1 MRIGILTFHYA
12 CNYGAMLQTYATQEF
27 MRSLG
32 HEVRVVDYR
41 NKFVENGYATW
52 NFRKDLLKT
61 LPRAFSRMV
70 RNSRFGHFMKKRMA
84 LSKEPFDDFDIL
96 LFGSDQIWNERITG
110 GFDRVYWGDFQ
121 TKAKKVAW
129 AASANVLSFS
139 DMEYVAKCLSG
150 FHAISV
156 REESLR
162 ELISPVAPVPVKC
175 VQDPTLMLG
184 RREWESLSGPSWD
197 GGYVLAYP
205 MLCDELVIKAARSI
219 AEDKGLRLVILSKNA
234 SYRPYKNMVQWAGPE
249 EFVSYFAGAS
259 HVVTSS
265 FHGTSFSVIFRKKF
279 ISVVEPGK
287 RNLRVESLLHRVGL
301 ENRISDGTN
310 LDSIDLPLDN
320 GLINRI
326 LAEIRHEAVNF
337 LNESMSW

>member
-27 MRSLG
+27 LRSMG
-32 HEVRVVDYR
+32 HEVCVVDYR
-41 NKFVENGYATW
+41 NKLVENGYATW

-61 LPRAFSRMV
+61 LPRAFSRAV
-70 RNSRFGHFMKKRMA
+70 RNSRFERFMKRRMA
-84 LSKEPFDDFDIL
+84 LSKDAFDDFDIL
-96 LFGSDQIWNERITG
+96 LFGSDQIWNEKITG
-110 GFDRVYWGDFQ
+110 GFDRIYWGDFQ
-121 TKAKKVAW
+121 TKARKVAW

-139 DMEYVAKCLSG
+139 DMEYVAKRLSG

-162 ELISPVAPVPVKC
+162 ELLSGLTSVPVKC

-184 RREWESLSGPSWD
+184 RREWEALAGPVRD

-205 MLCDELVIKAARSI
+205 MLCDELVINAARSM
-219 AEDKGLRLVILSKNA
+219 AEDKGLRLVVLSKNA

-259 HVVTSS
+259 RVVTSS
-265 FHGTSFSVIFRKKF
+265 FHGTAFSVIFRKKF
-279 ISVVEPGK
+279 LSVVEPGK
-287 RNLRVESLLHRVGL
+287 RNLRVESLLRRVGL
-301 ENRISDGTN
+301 ENRISDGSV
-310 LDSIDLPLDN
+310 LDSIELPLDN
-320 GLINRI
+320 DLIDKA
-326 LAEIRHEAVNF
+326 LAEIRQEAADF
-337 LNESMSW
+337 LNGSMS

>member
-27 MRSLG
+27 LRSMG

-41 NKFVENGYATW
+41 NKLVEDGYATW

-70 RNSRFGHFMKKRMA
+70 RNGRFGHFMNKRMA

-110 GFDRVYWGDFQ
+110 GFDRIYWGDFQ
-121 TKAKKVAW
+121 TKARKVAW
-129 AASANVLSFS
+129 AASANVMSFS

-156 REESLR
+156 REDSLR
-162 ELISPVAPVPVKC
+162 KLISSVAPVPVKC
-175 VQDPTLMLG
+175 VQDPALMLG
-184 RREWESLSGPSWD
+184 RREWESLSGPVRD

-205 MLCDELVIKAARSI
+205 MLCDELVMKAARSI

-265 FHGTSFSVIFRKKF
+265 FHGTAFSLIFRKKF
-279 ISVVEPGK
+279 LSVVEPGR
-287 RNLRVESLLHRVGL
+287 RNLRVESLLRRVGL
-301 ENRISDGTN
+301 ENRISDGTDW
-310 LDSIDLPLDN
+310 DSIYLPLDN
-320 GLINRI
+320 GLIDKA
-326 LAEIRHEAVNF
+326 LDDIRQEAVDF
-337 LNESMSW
+337 LNESMS